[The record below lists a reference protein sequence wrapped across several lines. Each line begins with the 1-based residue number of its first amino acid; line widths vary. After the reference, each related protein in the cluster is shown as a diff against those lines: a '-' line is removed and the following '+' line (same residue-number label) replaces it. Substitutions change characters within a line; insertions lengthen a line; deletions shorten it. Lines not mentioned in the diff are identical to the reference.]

1 MDGLAEQ
8 DKEKWHG
15 KASRKC
21 MIYIMKRRWTVEER
35 NGGKKMTLER
45 VQHRMIM
52 EKGSREGGKK
62 AWRVKEVRV
71 TYFKIP
77 GAS

>member
-1 MDGLAEQ
+1 MDRLGAE
-8 DKEKWHG
+8 KNRWHG
-15 KASRKC
+15 KVSRKC
-21 MIYIMKRRWTVEER
+21 IIHIMKRRWTVEER
-35 NGGKKMTLER
+35 NKEKKITLER
-45 VQHRMIM
+45 VKHRVIM
-52 EKGSREGGKK
+52 EKRSREGGKE